1 MNINWN
7 IVYPA
12 LATKSTY
19 NHDLD
24 LFNIEKQIKAGA
36 HGLVM
41 LMTMRDSGDRRETI
55 RAV

>member
-1 MNINWN
+1 MNVNWN
-7 IVYPA
+7 IIYPA

-24 LFNIEKQIKAGA
+24 LFNIEKQIKTSA

-41 LMTMRDSGDRRETI
+41 LITMRDSGDRIERI

>member
-7 IVYPA
+7 VVYPA

-36 HGLVM
+36 LGLVM
-41 LMTMRDSGDRRETI
+41 LMTMRDTGDRRETI
-55 RAV
+55 RSV